1 MSRYNP
7 RQARDKFGRWTSGRK
22 VSAVPY
28 TRHSLRS
35 QTAGINAGTNISKN
49 YRVSAGAHFR
59 IERRTPSRLE
69 GAIIQ
74 KNNSAIKRLVKKV
87 SPGEHLDPVI
97 EKTIRKA
104 QNRVTS
110 KVLGKTLNLGKKAN
124 VRGGTTRSGLPSVTV
139 RYGGS
144 RKSAAR
150 RAAGISQYNSAMQGR
165 RVSRA
170 AAKAPRPQRRGK

>member
-1 MSRYNP
+1 MSRFNS
-7 RQARDKFGRWTSGRK
+7 RQARDRFGRWTSGRK
-22 VSAVPY
+22 VSSVPY

-49 YRVSAGAHFR
+49 YRVSAGVHFR
-59 IERRTPSRLE
+59 VERRSPTKFES
-69 GAIIQ
+69 AVTA
-74 KNNSAIKRLVKKV
+74 KNESAIKKLVKKL

-110 KVLGKTLNLGKKAN
+110 KVLGQTVNLGKKVN

-144 RKSAAR
+144 KKAAANR
-150 RAAGISQYNSAMQGR
+150 SSGISQFNSAMQGK
-165 RVSRA
+165 RVARA
-170 AAKAPRPQRRGK
+170 ASKAPRPQRRGK